1 MQYKLAKDLPFAKAG
16 TEINYSWRD
25 ENHPIF
31 KFAIDGN
38 EHQLLYIECD
48 EEDFGKL
55 ISEGWIEEVKPREF
69 EIKLG
74 ENSIGLYDIT
84 NKKWIFH
91 PFPVEP
97 TSSIKVQ
104 EIIA

>member
-1 MQYKLAKDLPFAKAG
+1 MQYKLAKDLLFAKAG
-16 TEINYSWRD
+16 EVYDFTLEKTYDGFHVFPNSKRGDINQ
-25 ENHPIF
+25 
-31 KFAIDGN
+31 K
-38 EHQLLYIECD
+38 QLD
-48 EEDFGKL
+48 KM
-55 ISEGWIEEVKPREF
+55 ISEGWITETKPREF

-97 TSSIKVQ
+97 TSSIKVK

>member
-1 MQYKLAKDLPFAKAG
+1 MKYKLAKDLPFAKAG
-16 TEINYSWRD
+16 TLINVNGREGCVPMSLWD
-25 ENHPIF
+25 NIIPDVSPEFIN
-31 KFAIDGN
+31 
-38 EHQLLYIECD
+38 
-48 EEDFGKL
+48 KL
-55 ISEGWIEEVKPREF
+55 ISEGWITETKPREF